1 MCSTIIVWSK
11 TQQSIKGGIKSKI
24 KVKSHKVRIFP
35 TVVFFKLEQRRS
47 SRVSLHTTCQV
58 ETIVLES
65 EGITTLTSID
75 CRLAS
80 TTAIMM
86 ATSSEV
92 EAVNFGHLQEDCL
105 QSIINF
111 LTATD
116 GFCFLSNVSNRLR
129 LLRSNSTLC
138 QFTESEQKRFV
149 LKVLK
154 KSLLRVSILNFGL
167 NEGNNLDC
175 AKINGL
181 IKLFQQMPPI
191 LNEKSTLY
199 KLQSIEASADELT
212 TLLRGKV
219 AAKNIRSAS
228 LLIFTCS
235 EAWITICAFQ
245 CTNSKRNC
253 ADRTSYMPASEKP
266 CRRSYSIGKCSLTGC
281 SQPNFLCDSCQ
292 ISCYEC
298 NKKGLCSACIYEIP
312 NSGDVV
318 FVCASCRGY

>member
-1 MCSTIIVWSK
+1 
-11 TQQSIKGGIKSKI
+11 
-24 KVKSHKVRIFP
+24 
-35 TVVFFKLEQRRS
+35 
-47 SRVSLHTTCQV
+47 
-58 ETIVLES
+58 
-65 EGITTLTSID
+65 
-75 CRLAS
+75 
-80 TTAIMM
+80 MM
-86 ATSSEV
+86 ATRSEV
-92 EAVNFGHLQEDCL
+92 VNAVNFGHLQEDCL
-105 QSIINF
+105 QCIINF

-149 LKVLK
+149 MKVLK
-154 KSLLRVSILNFGL
+154 KSLLRISILNFGL

-175 AKINGL
+175 TKINGL

-191 LNEKSTLY
+191 LNEKSGLY
-199 KLQSIEASADELT
+199 KLQSIEASADELS

-219 AAKNIRSAS
+219 AAKNIRSAN

-253 ADRTSYMPASEKP
+253 ADRTSYMPAGEKP

-281 SQPNFLCDSCQ
+281 NQPNFLCDSCQ